1 MRQSLV
7 VLALCAVFLAA
18 APSAYAC
25 WSNNGTYTY
34 DAATTDADLNDT
46 LNDFG
51 MLFLDSHPYA
61 PCSASTVATRL
72 KDKLTE
78 MANENPSVFT
88 GFLAGGNVSLA
99 MATAMQLGPKGAI
112 TPELDAALARAG
124 QLYVLNLGTAADPC
138 GFDNG
143 NWWRGNTCQE
153 DRLIGAAGYAWVG
166 AYYRKSGRP
175 WITKS
180 NNAKTQLQEAFS
192 NGDSTC
198 RHNAAASSTGSR
210 GPCQGSSTDPV
221 ISLNHGNQTPA
232 YGIGQITSMSVA
244 LIGFDAMANSFNAA
258 TWLTTAQKDYLKG
271 MWTEGQVHTNSSGA
285 FLSTCYDVQSPWNE
299 SLPRLPCND
308 HKLFGSYQGYMFP
321 VWYVFNR
328 YGLTI
333 PTSQGNGF
341 MFNQSNVSYDL
352 GDRDDFYGSGRYAY
366 YHILTKAYNDIYE
379 PDFGWPRPSAFHA
392 GPHYFMG
399 FKYGTNWVQA
409 AGNGGSTVDVGGTSQ
424 TAANAKFYIKDNNG
438 GELNSGDQ
446 VSIRTTTGWYWSAV
460 NGGGSYLYANQTT
473 PITWEMFT
481 IVKHSGSAGSRIED
495 GDAFIL
501 KAYNNTH
508 YVNTGGGP
516 LAANG
521 SVISAAVFTFKH
533 VLDY

>member
-7 VLALCAVFLAA
+7 VLTLCVVFLAA

-25 WSNNGTYTY
+25 WSNNGSYSY
-34 DAATTDADLNDT
+34 DAANADLNHT

-61 PCSASTVATRL
+61 PCNPATVASRL
-72 KDKLTE
+72 TQKLNE
-78 MANENPSVFT
+78 MADENPSVFT

-112 TPELDAALARAG
+112 TPELDKALARAG
-124 QLYVLNLGTAADPC
+124 RLYMLNVGTSFDPC

-143 NWWRGNTCQE
+143 NWVRGNTCQE

-166 AYYRKSGRP
+166 AYFRKSGRP
-175 WITKS
+175 WTTKS
-180 NNAKTQLQEAFS
+180 NNAKLEIQRAFS
-192 NGDSTC
+192 YGDSTC
-198 RHNAAASSTGSR
+198 RHNAGLASTGSR

-221 ISLNHGNQTPA
+221 VSINHSNQTPA

-244 LIGFDAMANSFNAA
+244 LIGFDAMANSFSN
-258 TWLTTAQKDYLKG
+258 TWLTTAQKDYLQG
-271 MWTEGQVHTNSSGA
+271 MWTEGQTHTNASGV
-285 FLSTCYDVQSPWNE
+285 FLSNCYDVTNPWNE
-299 SLPRLPCND
+299 NAPRLPCND
-308 HKLFGSYQGYMFP
+308 HKLFGTYQGHMFP

-328 YGLTI
+328 YGLPI
-333 PTSQGNGF
+333 PPSQGAGF
-341 MFNQSNVSYDL
+341 MFQESNAPYDL
-352 GDRDDFYGSGRYAY
+352 GNRLAFYAAGRYAY
-366 YHILTKAYNDIYE
+366 YHILTKAYNDQWE
-379 PDFGWPRPSAFHA
+379 PDFGWPRPASFHA

-399 FKYGTNWVQA
+399 FKYGTSWVQA
-409 AGNGGSTVDVGGTSQ
+409 ANNGGSTVDVGGTSQ
-424 TAANAKFYIKDNNG
+424 TAANTQFYIQDNNG

-481 IVKHSGSAGSRIED
+481 IVKRSGSAGSRIED
-495 GDAFIL
+495 GDAFVL

-516 LAANG
+516 VAANG
-521 SVISAAVFTFKH
+521 SIVSAAVFTFKH